1 MGIHLQHDN
10 LEAVSL
16 DHIED
21 APLFQTVVAQCVSI
35 IMLGLLSTTTG
46 CLYAAPDDAQTTLAF
61 DPSRIGFD
69 ATQIELDFAGLR
81 YDPDSFVKVDLVLVP
96 SDSPSLAR

>member
-1 MGIHLQHDN
+1 VDVYVEGQSVIFDFASV
-10 LEAVSL
+10 EAPGAF
-16 DHIED
+16 
-21 APLFQTVVAQCVSI
+21 APGEFDGYIVKFTPSEHAP
-35 IMLGLLSTTTG
+35 GLVF
-46 CLYAAPDDAQTTLAF
+46 AAPDDAQTTLAF